1 MKRPWKDHESAVPRL
16 SESYLRY
23 RNGEERQLHRKM
35 HLSARSGRG
44 TAEMEEMRKLVRAL
58 RAGAKRLVELT

>member
-1 MKRPWKDHESAVPRL
+1 ML
-16 SESYLRY
+16 F
-23 RNGEERQLHRKM
+23 
-35 HLSARSGRG
+35 SARSGRG

>member
-1 MKRPWKDHESAVPRL
+1 VPRP

-35 HLSARSGRG
+35 HFSARSGRG